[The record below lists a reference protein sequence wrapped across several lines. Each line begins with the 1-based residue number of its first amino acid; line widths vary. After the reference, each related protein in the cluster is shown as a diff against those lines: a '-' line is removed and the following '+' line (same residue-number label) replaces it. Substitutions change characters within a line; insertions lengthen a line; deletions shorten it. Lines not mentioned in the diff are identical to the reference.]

1 MGGVLLLQAQY
12 STFPLFV
19 KGLRG
24 KTAEFF
30 AKHKKKGERLL
41 RAALRAYTM
50 YGYAAIKPRL
60 NQAYWAAL
68 AASMALT
75 SSGTTLYR
83 SPTMP

>member
-1 MGGVLLLQAQY
+1 MGGVPLLQAQY

-19 KGLRG
+19 KGLRA

-30 AKHKKKGERLL
+30 AKYKKKGERLL

-50 YGYAAIKPRL
+50 YGSTAIQSRL